1 MRSSRARRLVSFGCS
16 PFFWAPGVLLCSVC
30 ISARHRCTTGLQ
42 QGHLAIRPSS
52 PSLKEELA
60 THVLVFMLA
69 GQTTR
74 GKQAVAY
81 HFAYK
86 YYPSD
91 EEDTFRFNIYCAN
104 KLRIDAH
111 NAKYD
116 RGEVSYR
123 IELNELSD
131 MTEEEIERDM

>member
-1 MRSSRARRLVSFGCS
+1 MSVIWLLLFMTLAATFVVSQYCS
-16 PFFWAPGVLLCSVC
+16 QEGW
-30 ISARHRCTTGLQ
+30 
-42 QGHLAIRPSS
+42 
-52 PSLKEELA
+52 KEYKDK
-60 THVLVFMLA
+60 FD
-69 GQTTR
+69 
-74 GKQAVAY
+74 
-81 HFAYK
+81 K